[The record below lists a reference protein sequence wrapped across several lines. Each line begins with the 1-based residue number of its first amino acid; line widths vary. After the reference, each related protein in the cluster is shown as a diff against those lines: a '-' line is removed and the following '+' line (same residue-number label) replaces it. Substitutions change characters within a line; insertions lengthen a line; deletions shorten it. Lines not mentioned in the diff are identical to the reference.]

1 MSSSRKMRILLDTT
15 YLLPIVGVDVVGVE
29 QALRVLKKLR
39 DRGVAEY
46 YYTQYNILEILG
58 KLGRIRYDVERV
70 AIGLL
75 AIEEGFKQV
84 EPSLKGWLKALELRS
99 KGHRDLID
107 LLLYATSLTHNLIF
121 LTRDRQLIEFLK
133 RNNENIDLV
142 MYEKELITKYSRPH

>member
-142 MYEKELITKYSRPH
+142 MYEEELITKYS

>member
-1 MSSSRKMRILLDTT
+1 MSSSRKMKILLDTT

-29 QALRVLKKLR
+29 QALHVLKKLR

-46 YYTQYNILEILG
+46 YYTQYNIFEILG

-70 AIGLL
+70 TIGLL

-99 KGHRDLID
+99 KGYKDLID

-121 LTRDRQLIEFLK
+121 LTRDKQLIEFLK
-133 RNNENIDLV
+133 KNNENVDLV
-142 MYEKELITKYSRPH
+142 MYEEELTTKYS

>member
-1 MSSSRKMRILLDTT
+1 MNSSGRMRILLDST

-29 QALRVLKKLR
+29 RVIRILKKLR
-39 DRGVAEY
+39 DRGDAEY

-70 AIGLL
+70 RVGLL
-75 AIEEGFKQV
+75 AIEEEFKQV

-99 KGHRDLID
+99 RGFRDLID

-121 LTRDRQLIEFLK
+121 LTRDKQLIEFLK
-133 RNNENIDLV
+133 KNNENTDLV
-142 MYEKELITKYSRPH
+142 VYEEEFIKKYG

>member
-1 MSSSRKMRILLDTT
+1 MKILLDTT

-70 AIGLL
+70 TIGLL

-99 KGHRDLID
+99 KGYKDLID

-121 LTRDRQLIEFLK
+121 LTRDKQLIEFLK
-133 RNNENIDLV
+133 KNNENVDLV
-142 MYEKELITKYSRPH
+142 MYEEELITKYS

>member
-1 MSSSRKMRILLDTT
+1 MSSSRKMKILLDTT

-46 YYTQYNILEILG
+46 YYTQYNIFEILG

-70 AIGLL
+70 TIGLL

-99 KGHRDLID
+99 KGYKDLID

-121 LTRDRQLIEFLK
+121 LTRDKQLIEFLK
-133 RNNENIDLV
+133 KNNENVDLV
-142 MYEKELITKYSRPH
+142 MYEEELTTKYS

>member
-1 MSSSRKMRILLDTT
+1 MSSSRKMKILLDTT

-29 QALRVLKKLR
+29 QALHVLKKLR
-39 DRGVAEY
+39 DQGVAEY
-46 YYTQYNILEILG
+46 YYTQYNIFEILG

-70 AIGLL
+70 TIGLL

-99 KGHRDLID
+99 KGYKDLID

-121 LTRDRQLIEFLK
+121 LTRDKQLIEFLK

-142 MYEKELITKYSRPH
+142 MYEEELITKYS

>member
-1 MSSSRKMRILLDTT
+1 MRILLDTT

-142 MYEKELITKYSRPH
+142 MYEEELITKYS

>member
-1 MSSSRKMRILLDTT
+1 MRILLDST

-29 QALRVLKKLR
+29 RVIRILKKLR
-39 DRGVAEY
+39 DRGDAEY

-70 AIGLL
+70 RVGLL
-75 AIEEGFKQV
+75 AIREEFKQV

-99 KGHRDLID
+99 RGFRDLID

-121 LTRDRQLIEFLK
+121 LTRDKQLIEFLK
-133 RNNENIDLV
+133 KNNENTDLV
-142 MYEKELITKYSRPH
+142 VYEEEFIKKYG